1 MQAVKFIRVTLY
13 GFVLILAVGLASL
26 AGFYIWLRTA
36 LPERS
41 FALASPET
49 HKPIVVTRDDAGLPT
64 IEAASETDAV
74 YALGFVH
81 AQDRMFQMD
90 LMRRYGAGRLSEWFG
105 RATLGSD
112 RFMRTLGLNHLVE
125 QQYRRLPQPVRQLL
139 QSYADGVNAYSSGAH
154 ALSPEYYLLGTR
166 FEPWRPEDCL
176 IWAKLIDLDLTGNFK
191 DELLHAQLLRKFSSQ
206 DLGILF
212 PAYPAA
218 APLVVEETRAELDAL
233 PLEEIYAS
241 LPGSVGALEA
251 SNNWVISGRR
261 SSSGKPLLA
270 NDPHLRFSIPS
281 IWYLARLK
289 TPAEVLTGASAP
301 GTPFIL
307 IGHNSRIAWGITATR
322 SDVEDIFIEKVDS
335 SDPARYETPTGPQP
349 FNVRQETIGIKDEV
363 PVTISV
369 RETRHGPVI
378 SDLPGF
384 AKHIPTS
391 GHVLALQA
399 TWLTGDDTSP
409 EAAWELTHAHDW
421 EEFRNA
427 LKKLS
432 APQQNFVYAD
442 VEGNIG
448 FLAPAMVPVRRK
460 GDGWLPVPGW
470 DGEHDWNGTV
480 PFENL
485 PWTLNPPSGAI
496 ASANNKLGDRP
507 FLARDWIPPYRAER
521 IQQLLG
527 RAESFSVGD
536 MAAMQFDT
544 VSLASRQL
552 LPLLSRGKFHD
563 PVVREFAEKLQH
575 WDGRMAH
582 DESEPL
588 IFSDWLKELTRA
600 LLLPRLGELFREY
613 GGFHPDVV
621 HLIITQYP
629 QWCDDPATTEIET
642 CDDQVTRSFE
652 RAVAKLRAES
662 EGLPGIARWGGV
674 HKAVYSHQ
682 VWSKL
687 PVLGDL
693 LTYRLPADG
702 STDTINNAMA
712 SFENDRTPFQ
722 SFFGSTLRMVA
733 DLADLDQTRFMI
745 VPGQSGNPVSKHYGD
760 RISDWQQRKWLRF
773 QKP

>member
-1 MQAVKFIRVTLY
+1 MQAAKFIRVAVYAL
-13 GFVLILAVGLASL
+13 VLILAVGLASL
-26 AGFYIWLRTA
+26 GGFYIWLRTA

-41 FALASPET
+41 FTITSPQA
-49 HKPIVVTRDDAGLPT
+49 HRPIIVTRDDAGLPT
-64 IEAASETDAV
+64 IEAASEADAV

-105 RATLGSD
+105 RVTLASD
-112 RFMRTLGLNHLVE
+112 RFMRTLGINHLVD
-125 QQYRRLPQPVRQLL
+125 QQYLRLLPPVQQLL
-139 QSYADGVNAYSSGAH
+139 KSYADGVNAYASGRH
-154 ALSPEYYLLGTR
+154 ALSPEYYLLATR

-176 IWAKLIDLDLTGNFK
+176 IWAKLIDLDLTGNFR
-191 DELLHAQLLRKFSSQ
+191 DELLHAQLLRKLSPQ

-212 PAYPAA
+212 PTYPST
-218 APLVVEETRAELDAL
+218 APLVAEETRAELDAL
-233 PLEEIYAS
+233 PLKEIFAS
-241 LPGSVGALEA
+241 LPGTVGALEA

-289 TPAEVLTGASAP
+289 TPSDVLTGASAP

-322 SDVEDIFIEKVDS
+322 SDVEDVFIERVDH
-335 SDPARYETPTGPQP
+335 SDPTRYETPAGPQP
-349 FNVRQETIGIKDEV
+349 FSVRQETIDIKGEG

-378 SDLPGF
+378 SDLAGF
-384 AKHIPTS
+384 ARHVPTS
-391 GHVLALQA
+391 EHVLALQA
-399 TWLTGDDTSP
+399 TWLTSEDTSP
-409 EAAWELTHAHDW
+409 QAAWELTHAHDW
-421 EEFRNA
+421 EEFRTA

-448 FLAPAMVPVRRK
+448 FLAPATIPVRRK

-470 DGEHDWNGTV
+470 DGEHDWNDKV
-480 PFENL
+480 PFESL
-485 PWTLNPPSGAI
+485 PWVFNPSSGAI

-527 RAESFSVGD
+527 RADNFSADD
-536 MAAMQFDT
+536 MVAMQFDM
-544 VSLASRQL
+544 VSLAARQL
-552 LPLLSRGKFHD
+552 LPLLSRGKFQD
-563 PVVREFAEKLQH
+563 SATRDFAEKLQH
-575 WDGRMAH
+575 WDGRMAI
-582 DESEPL
+582 DQSEPL
-588 IFSDWLKELTRA
+588 VFSSWLKELTRA
-600 LLLPRLGELFREY
+600 LLLPRLGELFSEY

-621 HLIITQYP
+621 HLIMTQHP
-629 QWCDDPATTEIET
+629 QWCDDPATIEIET

-652 RAVAKLRAES
+652 RAVAQLRAGS
-662 EGLPGIARWGGV
+662 GNSPGIARWGEA

-687 PVLGDL
+687 PAVADF
-693 LTYRLPADG
+693 LTYRIPADG

-712 SFENDRTPFQ
+712 SFGTGHVPFQ
-722 SFFGSTLRMVA
+722 SYFGSTLRMVV
-733 DLADLDQTRFMI
+733 DLADLDQTRYMI
-745 VPGQSGNPVSKHYGD
+745 VPGQSGNPISKHYAD
-760 RISDWQQRKWLRF
+760 LIDDWQQHKWRRF